1 MTEEIELLKEELNGK
16 IESLRKSLATLRTG
30 RASPKMLDGIQV
42 EYYGDKIALNQIASI
57 QVPEPRQLLIKPYDR
72 NDIKAIVSAL
82 NASNIGITPINDG
95 NLVRLNVPALT
106 EERRREI
113 AKTAKKYAEEG
124 KVAIRNSRRDALDM
138 IKDAE
143 YPEEMQK
150 KLEQE
155 AQKLTDEYC
164 KKADEEF
171 ASKEKEIM
179 TI

>member
-1 MTEEIELLKEELNGK
+1 MTEEIELLKEDLESK

-30 RASPKMLDGIQV
+30 RASAKMLDGIQCD
-42 EYYGDKIALNQIASI
+42 YYGDKIPLNQIASV

-72 NDIKAIVSAL
+72 NDIKSIVAAL

-95 NLVRLNVPALT
+95 NVVRLNVPALT

-124 KVAIRNSRRDALDM
+124 KVAIRNCRRDALDM

-143 YPEEMQK
+143 YPEDVQK
-150 KLEQE
+150 KLETE
-155 AQKLTDEYC
+155 VQKLTDEYC
-164 KKADEEF
+164 KKADEEY

>member
-1 MTEEIELLKEELNGK
+1 MTEEIELLKEDLETK
-16 IESLRKSLATLRTG
+16 IENLRKSLATLRTG

-113 AKTAKKYAEEG
+113 AKTAKKYAEDNITLKEFLVEFQ
-124 KVAIRNSRRDALDM
+124 KNYREIVKLCRETL
-138 IKDAE
+138 
-143 YPEEMQK
+143 PEKFDTGE
-150 KLEQE
+150 
-155 AQKLTDEYC
+155 
-164 KKADEEF
+164 
-171 ASKEKEIM
+171 
-179 TI
+179 